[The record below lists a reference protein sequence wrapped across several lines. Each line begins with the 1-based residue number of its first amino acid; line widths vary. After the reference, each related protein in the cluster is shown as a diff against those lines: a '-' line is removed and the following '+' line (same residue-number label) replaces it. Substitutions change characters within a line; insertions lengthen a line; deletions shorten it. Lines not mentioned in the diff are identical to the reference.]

1 MIKTALII
9 AITLLSAY
17 LNLNRITVTGFILS
31 TIITS
36 GAISG
41 ILYLLIITFRRFA
54 GHNFVKS
61 ILMTALTILTLFV
74 ILIWYATQ
82 GNWYACTEMVV
93 MPEFRTNILTGACEF
108 QIFNAMRSCY
118 GTAPWYYTPDCE
130 ISREEKVIII
140 KNAFSSK
147 YKTSHDI
154 LISEC
159 GRICRDFPADFCKRK
174 IFNELYCRDIM
185 PCVNAA
191 C

>member
-1 MIKTALII
+1 MIKSALII
-9 AITLLSAY
+9 AIILLSAY
-17 LNLNRITVTGFILS
+17 LNLNHITLTGFIIS

-41 ILYLLIITFRRFA
+41 ILYLFIITFRIA
-54 GHNFVKS
+54 DHKFVKG
-61 ILMTALTILTLFV
+61 ILVTALTILTLFV

-93 MPEFRTNILTGACEF
+93 MPEFRTNILTGACKF
-108 QIFNAMRSCY
+108 KVFNAMRSCY

-130 ISREEKVIII
+130 IPREEKVIIM
-140 KNAFSSK
+140 KDVLSSK

-154 LISEC
+154 LMSEC

-174 IFNELYCRDIM
+174 IFDELYCRDIM